1 MESKKIL
8 IVTNEMAPYTEI
20 NEQSQFVRDLALN
33 LQKKGMEVRV
43 FMPKFGPIKER
54 KHRLHEVIRLSG
66 LNITI
71 GRENN
76 PLIIKVASLQTAKIQ
91 VYFLDNDEYYQR
103 KYYFFDGQNKFFTDN
118 DKRVIFF
125 NKGVMELLIKLGWS
139 PDVVHCQGWS
149 CSLVPAYSRTLYKM
163 EPSVKNVKMIYSYF
177 EDNVKQVLGEDFDQ
191 KSHLT
196 GLLEPEFSFMGKP
209 TCDEIYKA
217 GVKYADGVTITSQKV
232 SKTQESYIKESNKP
246 FIYFK
251 NSEPNDFYKRYIE
264 LVKTITK

>member
-1 MESKKIL
+1 MENKKVL
-8 IVTNEMAPYTEI
+8 IVTHEMAPYTEL

-91 VYFLDNDEYYQR
+91 VYFLDNDEFYER
-103 KYYFFDGQNKFFTDN
+103 KYYFFDGSNKFYKDN
-118 DKRVIFF
+118 DKRIIFF

-139 PDVVHCQGWS
+139 PDVVHCQGWA
-149 CSLVPAYSRTLYKM
+149 CSLVPVYAKTLYKI
-163 EPSVKNVKMIYSYF
+163 EPSVKNVKMIYSHF
-177 EDNVKQVLGEDFDQ
+177 EDGIKQVLGEDFDQ
-191 KSHLT
+191 KSHLA
-196 GLLEPEFSFMGKP
+196 GMLEPDIAFLSKP
-209 TCDEIYKA
+209 SSDEMYKA
-217 GVKYADGVTITSQKV
+217 GVKYADALAITSQKV
-232 SKTQESYIKESNKP
+232 SKGPESFIKESKKP

-251 NSEPNDFYKRYIE
+251 NSESNDFYKQYAE
-264 LVKTITK
+264 LVKTLTK